1 MSDVVTADGSRTGG
15 PARLPLF
22 WMVSTLAVV
31 LVAAAAYGLN
41 AWRWGTVPDTSWP
54 ITVIERV
61 AAGERLYIDVI
72 ELNPPFSIWLYMVPV
87 RLAMALGVEPES
99 AVRLYTILLCLAGS
113 ALTGWLLAASG
124 LLARRSAALASVALF
139 AVAVLVSGNAFSERD
154 QIGAMLGLPLLI
166 LAAWRA
172 LPAPQPSPK
181 ALHWLAAGAGAGVL
195 AMVKPYYAVIVVA
208 AACMLALKRRDIRVF
223 FLPEFVLSG
232 VITAAY
238 LGLSYALYPAFF
250 ETLLPV
256 LRDTYMAYRRPLD
269 LLLLAVLPWLALPV
283 VYGFQRRLID
293 RPEACDF
300 LMLAAAAAL
309 LPYFLQAKGWA
320 YHAYPAILFGSAAL
334 IVSLAALSEKR
345 RSGPGLAGI
354 ALGRA
359 ILVVAAIL
367 VAHVRFA
374 AADKPADS
382 LVAAGLRAGDAP
394 TVGML
399 GGAIEVGHPLAR
411 MIGGRWI
418 EPYCS
423 DWLATYAVRLE
434 RASTAAGNLPEAKRY
449 EAMSAHYF
457 AGKKMRLSQNPPQIL
472 IVHRDD
478 GLVPTCS
485 ANSASSSCSTATTAS
500 RRTVASNSIG

>member
-1 MSDVVTADGSRTGG
+1 MPAAHVSDIWPGIWSLRLSRFAAIGVASTVLYAALALAFSHLGIGATGASVLAFLLAAVFSYAGHKYVTFVSGGRHAFELPRFLALSGAGLAVVSDPAGPADGHAGASRSGSDPACLRRHPRRQLRRARQVGVPGRRMSDVVTADGSRTGG

-31 LVAAAAYGLN
+31 LVAAAAYALN

-256 LRDTYMAYRRPLD
+256 LRDTYMAYRRPWTFCSW
-269 LLLLAVLPWLALPV
+269 LP
-283 VYGFQRRLID
+283 
-293 RPEACDF
+293 CH
-300 LMLAAAAAL
+300 
-309 LPYFLQAKGWA
+309 GW
-320 YHAYPAILFGSAAL
+320 
-334 IVSLAALSEKR
+334 R
-345 RSGPGLAGI
+345 CRS
-354 ALGRA
+354 
-359 ILVVAAIL
+359 
-367 VAHVRFA
+367 
-374 AADKPADS
+374 
-382 LVAAGLRAGDAP
+382 
-394 TVGML
+394 
-399 GGAIEVGHPLAR
+399 
-411 MIGGRWI
+411 
-418 EPYCS
+418 
-423 DWLATYAVRLE
+423 
-434 RASTAAGNLPEAKRY
+434 STAFNAG
-449 EAMSAHYF
+449 
-457 AGKKMRLSQNPPQIL
+457 
-472 IVHRDD
+472 
-478 GLVPTCS
+478 
-485 ANSASSSCSTATTAS
+485 
-500 RRTVASNSIG
+500 